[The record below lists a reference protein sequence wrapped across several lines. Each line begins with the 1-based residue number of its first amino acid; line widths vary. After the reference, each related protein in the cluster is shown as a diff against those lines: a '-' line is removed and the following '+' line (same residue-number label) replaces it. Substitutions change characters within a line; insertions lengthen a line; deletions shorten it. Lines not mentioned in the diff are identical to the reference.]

1 MDYLQIYIGIIFIIK
16 IAFLI
21 LSVYHVHLKRKEPN
35 SKHEQNIDIS
45 KNILEFIFK
54 ILMSILLIYL
64 FNPNYKKEIKL
75 NYETKLLLFVF
86 GFVSI
91 FSADWI
97 LFAEQLKY
105 KKANRKKKVSFM

>member
-1 MDYLQIYIGIIFIIK
+1 MEYLQIYIGIIFVIK
-16 IAFLI
+16 IVFLI

-35 SKHEQNIDIS
+35 SKHEQNVDIS
-45 KNILEFIFK
+45 KNVLEFIFK

-64 FNPNYKKEIKL
+64 FNPNKKEIKL

-91 FSADWI
+91 FSADWV

-105 KKANRKKKVSFM
+105 KKAKRKVSFV